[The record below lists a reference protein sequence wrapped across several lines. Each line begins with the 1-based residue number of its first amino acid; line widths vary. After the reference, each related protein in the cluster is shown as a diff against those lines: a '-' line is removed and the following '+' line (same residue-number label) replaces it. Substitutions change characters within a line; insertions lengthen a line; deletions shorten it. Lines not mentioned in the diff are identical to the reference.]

1 MIGWVTFGSLLTLA
15 SAFGLTTVYYR
26 RRARRAETKPGL
38 PAALTTA
45 THPGDQSRARSRSGR
60 KYKCRD
66 LMEGAEARFLQPGTQ
81 VEVPDYF
88 LGGESEETADSG
100 EFCPEEGVFGDRY
113 DRHGVKIEQN
123 CFI

>member
-1 MIGWVTFGSLLTLA
+1 MIGWVTFGCLLTLA

-26 RRARRAETKPGL
+26 RRARRAETKTITP
-38 PAALTTA
+38 A
-45 THPGDQSRARSRSGR
+45 THPGDQSRGRSRSGR

-66 LMEGAEARFLQPGTQ
+66 LEGAEARFLQPGPQ
-81 VEVPDYF
+81 AELPDYF

-100 EFCPEEGVFGDRY
+100 EFCPEDGTGGVFGDRY